1 MISKTESGRVSKVIP
16 GSGTRWAL
24 VMMIDVMPDKEEEYK
39 MSKEFVGLEL
49 IGPKRFQGE
58 VCCAF
63 VFCIN
68 WDLIAD
74 RLFCSSF

>member
-1 MISKTESGRVSKVIP
+1 
-16 GSGTRWAL
+16 
-24 VMMIDVMPDKEEEYK
+24 MMIDVMPDKEEEYK

>member
-1 MISKTESGRVSKVIP
+1 MGQVKEPEHSVPHDSD
-16 GSGTRWAL
+16 
-24 VMMIDVMPDKEEEYK
+24 MMIDVMPNKEEEYK

-68 WDLIAD
+68 WDLVAD